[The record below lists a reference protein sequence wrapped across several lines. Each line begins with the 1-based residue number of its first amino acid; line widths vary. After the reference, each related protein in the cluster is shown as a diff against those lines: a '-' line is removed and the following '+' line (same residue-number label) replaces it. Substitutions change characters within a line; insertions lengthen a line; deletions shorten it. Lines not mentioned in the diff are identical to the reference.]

1 MRIFV
6 EQECVYSRD
15 RKRTRFEDAILPLY
29 KTMWKLLWKVRGWE
43 TKCLIK
49 RLQFVCSGKSWKR
62 ERLKFWTEITRNS
75 NPPSHPGAYSIK
87 PFHKLRPNESWI
99 LPKLCGNLW
108 AMFGHNFWICNLQR
122 NKFVGT
128 GTWAN
133 IIKLYLSVSLTLNYV
148 LFINNKAKLRQIPN
162 DS

>member
-1 MRIFV
+1 MAKNSKIKIWDDDDKSKNSLRADSINV
-6 EQECVYSRD
+6 
-15 RKRTRFEDAILPLY
+15 
-29 KTMWKLLWKVRGWE
+29 KLNI
-43 TKCLIK
+43 C
-49 RLQFVCSGKSWKR
+49 
-62 ERLKFWTEITRNS
+62 
-75 NPPSHPGAYSIK
+75 HGAYSIK

>member
-1 MRIFV
+1 MYIA
-6 EQECVYSRD
+6 EIEKERD
-15 RKRTRFEDAILPLY
+15 L
-29 KTMWKLLWKVRGWE
+29 KTLFYLCTKQCESYFGRWGGERGRGWE